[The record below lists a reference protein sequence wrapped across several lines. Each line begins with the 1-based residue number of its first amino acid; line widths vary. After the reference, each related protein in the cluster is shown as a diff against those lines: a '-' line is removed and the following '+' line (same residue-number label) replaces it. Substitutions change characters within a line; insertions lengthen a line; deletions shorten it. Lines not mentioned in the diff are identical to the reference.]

1 MKLTWFGADT
11 VRVYIGGA
19 ILVLNADQAPATIDQ
34 AELLS
39 GADQVITKTSLPLV
53 DLATWRPRTPKR
65 LLDEQGEPSVDA
77 YISDSEAI
85 LVDATGE
92 PPLLLFPK
100 SSLQLGRWADQAV
113 ILLVGN
119 GEELA
124 QMGRAILSHRAP
136 RLLALAGD
144 DNALDHAIPALRD
157 KLDGTGL
164 VALEQGMALE
174 V

>member
-1 MKLTWFGADT
+1 
-11 VRVYIGGA
+11 
-19 ILVLNADQAPATIDQ
+19 
-34 AELLS
+34 
-39 GADQVITKTSLPLV
+39 
-53 DLATWRPRTPKR
+53 
-65 LLDEQGEPSVDA
+65 
-77 YISDSEAI
+77 
-85 LVDATGE
+85 
-92 PPLLLFPK
+92 LLLFPK

-144 DNALDHAIPALRD
+144 DKALDHAIPALRD